1 MISLPVFPPCTP
13 GNFVPELRTLAPVNH
28 KINSNTVIV
37 IRMVM
42 IMLFHQTRLKALT
55 NFTFFQFVNFY
66 FPDAPNL
73 SCIAARKKFQTIL
86 TFWALRV
93 RREIESTDAVD
104 FQGNS

>member
-28 KINSNTVIV
+28 KINSNIAIV

-42 IMLFHQTRLKALT
+42 TMLFHQTRLKALT
-55 NFTFFQFVNFY
+55 NFTFFQFVNFN

-73 SCIAARKKFQTIL
+73 FCIARKILQTIL